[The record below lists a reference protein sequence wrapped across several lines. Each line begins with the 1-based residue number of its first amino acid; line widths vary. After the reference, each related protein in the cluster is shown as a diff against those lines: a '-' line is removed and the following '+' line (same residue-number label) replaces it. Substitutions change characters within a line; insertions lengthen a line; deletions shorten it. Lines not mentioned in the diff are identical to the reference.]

1 MITIKR
7 IIKSAWTNFFRNTS
21 LSFVA
26 VFVVFLTIILTTSIF
41 IIRDFGYTV
50 VSDIQD
56 KLSISLYFKEG
67 VDEVT
72 VLEVQEEISVLPD
85 VISTQY
91 ISTDQALEE
100 FIERHRDN
108 PVIMA
113 GVAEIG
119 DQFLRPTIT
128 IKSDSIEGYDRIVAF
143 LETSSS
149 RIFFDKI
156 DYERRRLVIEN
167 IFAIISTTTTI
178 GIFLAVTLGLIAV
191 LIVISI
197 IRLSVYGMKEE
208 IEVLKLVGVSKRFI
222 NSSFIAQGIIIGLIA
237 FILSFVFVFGLGIF
251 FNDNLNILIPGFNF
265 MDYLKNNF
273 LFLLILQFGVGITLA
288 TFSSIL
294 ATRRYL
300 KR

>member
-222 NSSFIAQGIIIGLIA
+222 NSSFIAQGIIIGLMA
-237 FILSFVFVFGLGIF
+237 SILSFIFVFGLGIF

-288 TFSSIL
+288 IFSSIL